1 MFQINW
7 KLKSLLY
14 NIFGFLNL
22 KNIFYL
28 CQKYITKRSRVDISQ
43 ISDVWKFHSKIIKNN
58 NINSLLEVGAGKSLE
73 QNIYFSYLFKNKI
86 CQTAIDI
93 NNMIDLELANE
104 ASIQISKLL
113 KTDFLGDIKN
123 LKDLKAQYNIEYK
136 APMSTTNLLQAKLDY
151 DLCVSSTA
159 LEHFTKE
166 DLSTY
171 LLDLKKIIKKEGLI
185 SSAID
190 YSDHYSHT
198 DNSISRLNFLKFSE
212 IKWKKYNNSFLYQ
225 NRLRHR
231 HYVDLFKKFNYEII
245 EEVKSESIDPP
256 KKLNEQYENANKDN
270 FILWGYFLIKNT

>member
-1 MFQINW
+1 M
-7 KLKSLLY
+7 LY
-14 NIFGFLNL
+14 NIFSFLKLN
-22 KNIFYL
+22 NIFYL
-28 CQKYITKRSRVDISQ
+28 CQKYITKRSKINISQ
-43 ISDVWKFHSKIIKNN
+43 ISDIWKFHSKVIKNN

-73 QNIYFSYLFKNKI
+73 QNIYFSYLFKNQI

-93 NNMIDLELANE
+93 NKMIDFELVNE
-104 ASIQISKLL
+104 ASFQISKLL
-113 KTDFLGDIKN
+113 KVDFLGDVKN
-123 LKDLKAQYNIEYK
+123 LKDLKAKYNIEYK
-136 APMSTTNLLQAKLDY
+136 APMSTTNLLLKKLDF

-166 DLSTY
+166 DLNTY

-198 DNSISRLNFLKFSE
+198 DNSISRLNFLKFDE
-212 IKWKKYNNSFLYQ
+212 KKWKKYNNSFLYQ

-245 EEVKSESIDPP
+245 EEVKSESISPP
-256 KKLNEQYENANKDN
+256 KDLDGQYEITNKDN
-270 FILWGYFLIKNT
+270 FILWGYFLVKSI